1 MNWKKYTL
9 ILLAC
14 SPLMLSAADYKTHQ
28 TAFRTALK
36 KNKTEEIAKEAEA
49 MVNLSKDPKA
59 NKAPLMTRTL
69 TAIIKDLKGKPVY
82 TLDLT
87 RKYYAQLIAAL
98 PPGYEQECV
107 KIEQAEYLN
116 RLTLLDD
123 AALGKVYDAA
133 LKVKDLKTVEKVKLM
148 LMRGNT
154 CVTHDEFVKIREQA
168 FKTAGDDPPAL
179 VAVYQASLMKGREL
193 RPDAEIMARKMVDD
207 KRIQRALFGTISRE
221 CRGVFYTTLGFSYP
235 VKKRIEL
242 LEYILSKNV
251 WDKAELCSIHSRYAD
266 ALARTWERYYAPED
280 PVKLKKA
287 YASRK
292 FCVDHFDRTGKN
304 SIRLLVPVYLNLLYV
319 SLIAND
325 QKQFEADAAALAKD
339 CAAEKDQWFATVESA
354 RAVFAYRQENYQK
367 AYDIAKTINTAKFH
381 RSWWHGSALFMDAY
395 VRSACA
401 LELYNEAYA
410 LRDEYIKRCVPNW
423 YYQQI
428 NRVKAQFENI
438 KLMCK

>member
-9 ILLAC
+9 LLLAC
-14 SPLMLSAADYKTHQ
+14 APLMLSAADYKTHQ

-59 NKAPLMTRTL
+59 NKAPSMTRTL

-107 KIEQAEYLN
+107 KIEQAEHLN

-154 CVTHDEFVKIREQA
+154 CITHEDFVKIREQA
-168 FKTAGDDPPAL
+168 FKAAGDDPVAL
-179 VAVYQASLMKGREL
+179 VAVYQASLMNGREL

-207 KRIQRALFGTISRE
+207 QRIQRALFGTISRE
-221 CRGVFYTTLGFSYP
+221 CRGVFHPTLGFSYP

-292 FCVDHFDRTGKN
+292 YCVEYYRTEKN
-304 SIRLLVPVYLNLLYV
+304 TRFLLPAYLDLLYV

-339 CAAEKDQWFATVESA
+339 CAAERDQWFATVESA

-395 VRSACA
+395 ARSACA